1 MELFPGLTQSMSFF
15 FCKAMDNVVSYHHEF
30 LMPEHLLLSVIDHPE
45 VARIMHRMKI
55 DQKSMRQELDAWL
68 KQQERIP
75 KEFSHVKPEP
85 SVLFKA
91 MHSSAYLVNLAGG
104 AGVKL
109 NVTHF
114 LTAMLTL
121 PYAEAPYLIDKYI
134 GEQGEKFTR
143 LVGEKFPD
151 EEDPEMKELSK
162 FSPLLANES
171 EGGLSDEE
179 LMNEMRA
186 FIESGSSDFDD
197 DDEDGDDGD
206 FWYDDDDD
214 NDEDDGIDNDEYD
227 DPEGWQT
234 GKRHPSDW
242 HKLVTCISDKVDQH
256 NPLIG
261 REKELDRT
269 IQVLCRA
276 EKNNPLHVGEPGVGK
291 TALVF
296 GLAKLINENQVPD
309 RLKGARI
316 YGMDIGQMLAGSQYR
331 GDFEKRIKMVMD
343 GAAKEGNVIIYI
355 DEIHNMIGAGRGSDG
370 GPDASNM
377 LKQYLEA
384 GDIRF
389 IGSTTYEEYNRYMA
403 KSKGIVR
410 RFQQID
416 IKEPSVDEAIKIL
429 EGLQHKYN
437 IYHGV
442 TYRKDALEYAVR
454 ASDKYI
460 SNRFLP
466 DKAIDLIDEAGAYR
480 ETHPLTSQK
489 RQTVDRRLMGE
500 ILAKMCKIDA
510 AALRDTSNVA
520 LQTLA
525 DDMRAEIF
533 GQDCAIKEVVEAVQ
547 MAKAGL
553 GDDDKP
559 MASLLFVGPTGVGK
573 TEVARTLARQ
583 LGVSLVRFDM
593 SEYAEKHAVA
603 KLIGAPAGYV
613 GYEDGGQLTAAL
625 RKSPNCVLLF
635 DEIEKAHP
643 DIFNIFLQMMDYATL
658 TDNHGQRADLR
669 GTIIIM
675 TSNAGAQYA
684 SRASIGFMGGVSR
697 GDAMLAQ
704 VKKTFKP
711 EFINR
716 LTDIVVFGDMTR
728 QMASLILD
736 KKIAKLQQKLTAKNV
751 KMHLGDSARQLLLN
765 RGFTPEYGAREIDR
779 VIGSM
784 LKPLLMREILFG
796 SLKKGGEVSVAE
808 SNGQLVINNS

>member
-1 MELFPGLTQSMSFF
+1 MAIESCDTWRHELVT
-15 FCKAMDNVVSYHHEF
+15 
-30 LMPEHLLLSVIDHPE
+30 PEHVLLAVS
-45 VARIMHRMKI
+45 
-55 DQKSMRQELDAWL
+55 RQEQFQDALLDINVDP
-68 KQQERIP
+68 E
-75 KEFSHVKPEP
+75 EFSASVGEYLDSLDRVPEGVRYTIEGSHQFSEMMTLAVRQAQYADIDVVDVPQIIAAMLMLEESRAAYELNRHIGDSQGEFMASLVSNYDEQETIVIGDPSEGEPEP
-85 SVLFKA
+85 RRQAWREF
-91 MHSSAYLVNLAGG
+91 
-104 AGVKL
+104 
-109 NVTHF
+109 
-114 LTAMLTL
+114 
-121 PYAEAPYLIDKYI
+121 
-134 GEQGEKFTR
+134 
-143 LVGEKFPD
+143 
-151 EEDPEMKELSK
+151 
-162 FSPLLANES
+162 
-171 EGGLSDEE
+171 
-179 LMNEMRA
+179 
-186 FIESGSSDFDD
+186 
-197 DDEDGDDGD
+197 
-206 FWYDDDDD
+206 
-214 NDEDDGIDNDEYD
+214 
-227 DPEGWQT
+227 
-234 GKRHPSDW
+234 
-242 HKLVTCISDKVDQH
+242 VTCISDTCTQH

-261 REKELDRT
+261 RDAELERT
-269 IQVLCRA
+269 IQVLCRKD
-276 EKNNPLHVGEPGVGK
+276 KNNPLHVGEAGVGK
-291 TALVF
+291 TALVY
-296 GLAKLINENQVPD
+296 GLAARIARGDVPD
-309 RLKGARI
+309 RLKQSRI
-316 YGMDIGQMLAGSQYR
+316 YMMDMGTMIAGAQFR
-331 GDFEKRIKMVMD
+331 GDFEKRIKQVM
-343 GAAKEGNVIIYI
+343 EGLTAEGHAILYI
-355 DEIHNMIGAGRGSDG
+355 DEIHNMVGAGRTG
-370 GPDASNM
+370 GDASLDASNM
-377 LKQYLEA
+377 LKPYLES
-384 GDIRF
+384 GEIRF
-389 IGSTTYEEYNRYMA
+389 IGSTTYDEYNRYIA
-403 KSKGIVR
+403 SQKSLVR
-410 RFQQID
+410 CFQQID
-416 IKEPSVDEAIKIL
+416 IAEPSIDDAVRIL
-429 EGLQHKYN
+429 EGLRPGYEK
-437 IYHGV
+437 YHGV
-442 TYRKDALEYAVR
+442 KFATGAMEFAVR
-454 ASDKYI
+454 QTARHISD
-460 SNRFLP
+460 RFLP

-480 ETHPLTSQK
+480 ETHPLTTQK

-510 AALRDTSNVA
+510 TVLRDTSNVA

-533 GQDCAIKEVVEAVQ
+533 GQDRAVNEVVEAVQ

-675 TSNAGAQYA
+675 TSNAGALYA

-697 GDAMLAQ
+697 GEAMLAQ

-736 KKIAKLQQKLTAKNV
+736 KKLAKLQQKLTAKNV
-751 KMHLGDSARQLLLN
+751 TMHLTDSARQLLLS

-784 LKPLLMREILFG
+784 LKPLLMRELLFG

-808 SNGQLVINNS
+808 SKGQLVINN